1 MKGIKSL
8 NHSKLLRLHRQVG
21 REVYLAK
28 DGQVEMILN
37 FFLAVSVPA
46 LFDSTAILL
55 VMRNT
60 DNKINTYAYIANVY
74 FRL

>member
-1 MKGIKSL
+1 MKIL

-21 REVYLAK
+21 CEVYLA
-28 DGQVEMILN
+28 DGQVEMILI

-55 VMRNT
+55 VMWNT
-60 DNKINTYAYIANVY
+60 DNKGHEV
-74 FRL
+74 LS